1 MDEDKLKATIMELC
15 LERGQGKTICPSEAA
30 RRVAG
35 DDGDW
40 RALMGP
46 VRQAAAELSGQGH
59 ISIYRKGR
67 PIEPEHMRG
76 VIRIGLPGKTVRG
89 SSG

>member
-1 MDEDKLKATIMELC
+1 MDTERIEQAIMELC

-35 DDGDW
+35 EGGDW
-40 RALMGP
+40 HGLMGT
-46 VRQAAAELSGQGH
+46 VRQAAARLAGEGR

-67 PIEPEHMRG
+67 PIAPDEMRG
-76 VIRIGLPGKTVRG
+76 VIRLGLPGKTLPG
-89 SSG
+89 SG

>member
-1 MDEDKLKATIMELC
+1 MDGRRIEQAIMELC

-35 DDGDW
+35 EGGDW
-40 RALMGP
+40 HPFMGP
-46 VRQAAAELSGQGH
+46 VRQAAVRLAEAGD

-67 PIEPEHMRG
+67 PVAPDEMRG
-76 VIRIGLPGKTVRG
+76 VIRLGLPGKTLPG
-89 SSG
+89 SG

>member
-1 MDEDKLKATIMELC
+1 MDEELIERAIMELC

-35 DDGDW
+35 EGGDW
-40 RALMGP
+40 RSMMTP
-46 VRQAAAELSGQGH
+46 VRQAATRLAGDGR

-67 PIEPEHMRG
+67 PIGPDEMRG
-76 VIRIGLPGKTVRG
+76 VIRLGLPGKTLPG
-89 SSG
+89 SG

>member
-1 MDEDKLKATIMELC
+1 MDTGRIEQAIMELC

-35 DDGDW
+35 EGGDW
-40 RALMGP
+40 RSLMAL
-46 VRQAAAELSGQGH
+46 VRQAAVRLAGQGH

-67 PIEPEHMRG
+67 PVAPDEMRG
-76 VIRIGLPGKTVRG
+76 VIRLGVPGKTLPG
-89 SSG
+89 SG

>member
-15 LERGQGKTICPSEAA
+15 QERGQGKTICPSEAA

-35 DDGDW
+35 ESGDW

-46 VRQAAAELSGQGH
+46 VRQAAAELSGQGQ

-67 PIEPEHMRG
+67 PVDPAQMRG
-76 VIRIGLPGKTVRG
+76 VIRLGLPGKTVRG
-89 SSG
+89 LG

>member
-15 LERGQGKTICPSEAA
+15 QERGQGKTICPSEAA

-35 DDGDW
+35 ESGDW

-46 VRQAAAELSGQGH
+46 VR
-59 ISIYRKGR
+59 
-67 PIEPEHMRG
+67 
-76 VIRIGLPGKTVRG
+76 
-89 SSG
+89 